1 MKGETKLMLI
11 KAVHTLVWIFF
22 NIVIFYM
29 LYAVL
34 ADKIDK
40 WLWIGFGLVILEG
53 LTLLLFKFFCPLTI
67 MARQYSDSTKDN
79 FDIYLPNWL
88 ARYIDCWGDYSDLD
102 LSVDDVVYVNQAVC
116 LFRFLVSFQQNKHLI
131 PFLNNDL
138 KLPKDTS
145 GNDDVAVVRRD
156 NK

>member
-22 NIVIFYM
+22 NVVIFYM

-34 ADKIDK
+34 ADNIDK
-40 WLWIGFGLVILEG
+40 WFWICFGLVILEG

-67 MARQYSDSTKDN
+67 MARKYSDSTRDN

-88 ARYIDCWGDYSDLD
+88 ARYT
-102 LSVDDVVYVNQAVC
+102 
-116 LFRFLVSFQQNKHLI
+116 KLI
-131 PFLNNDL
+131 Y
-138 KLPKDTS
+138 TS
-145 GNDDVAVVRRD
+145 IVWVIILILMYRMIT
-156 NK
+156 

>member
-11 KAVHTLVWIFF
+11 KALHTLVWIFF
-22 NIVIFYM
+22 NVVILYM

-67 MARQYSDSTKDN
+67 IARRYSDSTRDN

-88 ARYIDCWGDYSDLD
+88 ARYT
-102 LSVDDVVYVNQAVC
+102 
-116 LFRFLVSFQQNKHLI
+116 KLI
-131 PFLNNDL
+131 Y
-138 KLPKDTS
+138 TS
-145 GNDDVAVVRRD
+145 IVGVILLILIYRLMT
-156 NK
+156 

>member
-22 NIVIFYM
+22 NVVIFYM

-67 MARQYSDSTKDN
+67 MARKYSDSTRDN
-79 FDIYLPNWL
+79 FDIFLPNWL
-88 ARYIDCWGDYSDLD
+88 ARYT
-102 LSVDDVVYVNQAVC
+102 
-116 LFRFLVSFQQNKHLI
+116 KLI
-131 PFLNNDL
+131 Y
-138 KLPKDTS
+138 TS
-145 GNDDVAVVRRD
+145 IVGVIILILIYRLMT
-156 NK
+156 

>member
-11 KAVHTLVWIFF
+11 KALHTLVWIFF
-22 NIVIFYM
+22 NVVIFYM

-67 MARQYSDSTKDN
+67 IARRYSDSTRDN

-88 ARYIDCWGDYSDLD
+88 ARYT
-102 LSVDDVVYVNQAVC
+102 
-116 LFRFLVSFQQNKHLI
+116 KLI
-131 PFLNNDL
+131 Y
-138 KLPKDTS
+138 TS
-145 GNDDVAVVRRD
+145 IVGVIIVILIYRLMT
-156 NK
+156 

>member
-1 MKGETKLMLI
+1 MKGETKLILI
-11 KAVHTLVWIFF
+11 KTIHTLVWIFF
-22 NIVIFYM
+22 NVVIFYM

-67 MARQYSDSTKDN
+67 MARRYSDSTMDN

-88 ARYIDCWGDYSDLD
+88 ARYT
-102 LSVDDVVYVNQAVC
+102 
-116 LFRFLVSFQQNKHLI
+116 KLI
-131 PFLNNDL
+131 Y
-138 KLPKDTS
+138 TS
-145 GNDDVAVVRRD
+145 IVGVIILILIYRLMT
-156 NK
+156 

>member
-11 KAVHTLVWIFF
+11 KAIHTLVWIFF

-67 MARQYSDSTKDN
+67 IARRYSDSTRDN

-88 ARYIDCWGDYSDLD
+88 ARYT
-102 LSVDDVVYVNQAVC
+102 
-116 LFRFLVSFQQNKHLI
+116 KLI
-131 PFLNNDL
+131 Y
-138 KLPKDTS
+138 TS
-145 GNDDVAVVRRD
+145 IVGVIIVILIYRLMT
-156 NK
+156 

>member
-22 NIVIFYM
+22 NGVIFYM

-40 WLWIGFGLVILEG
+40 WLWIGLGLVILEG

-67 MARQYSDSTKDN
+67 IARRYSDSTRDN
-79 FDIYLPNWL
+79 FDIYLPSWL
-88 ARYIDCWGDYSDLD
+88 ARYT
-102 LSVDDVVYVNQAVC
+102 
-116 LFRFLVSFQQNKHLI
+116 KLI
-131 PFLNNDL
+131 Y
-138 KLPKDTS
+138 TS
-145 GNDDVAVVRRD
+145 IVGVIVLILIYRLMT
-156 NK
+156 

>member
-40 WLWIGFGLVILEG
+40 WLWICFGLVILEG
-53 LTLLLFKFFCPLTI
+53 LTLLFFKFFC
-67 MARQYSDSTKDN
+67 QCFHN
-79 FDIYLPNWL
+79 
-88 ARYIDCWGDYSDLD
+88 
-102 LSVDDVVYVNQAVC
+102 
-116 LFRFLVSFQQNKHLI
+116 
-131 PFLNNDL
+131 
-138 KLPKDTS
+138 
-145 GNDDVAVVRRD
+145 
-156 NK
+156 

>member
-22 NIVIFYM
+22 NVVIFYM

-40 WLWIGFGLVILEG
+40 WLWICFGLVILEG

-67 MARQYSDSTKDN
+67 IARRYSDSTRDN

-88 ARYIDCWGDYSDLD
+88 ARYT
-102 LSVDDVVYVNQAVC
+102 
-116 LFRFLVSFQQNKHLI
+116 KLI
-131 PFLNNDL
+131 Y
-138 KLPKDTS
+138 TS
-145 GNDDVAVVRRD
+145 IVGVILLILIYRLMT
-156 NK
+156 

>member
-22 NIVIFYM
+22 NVVIFYM

-40 WLWIGFGLVILEG
+40 WLWIGLGLVILEG

-67 MARQYSDSTKDN
+67 IARRYSDSTSDN

-88 ARYIDCWGDYSDLD
+88 ARYT
-102 LSVDDVVYVNQAVC
+102 
-116 LFRFLVSFQQNKHLI
+116 KLI
-131 PFLNNDL
+131 Y
-138 KLPKDTS
+138 TS
-145 GNDDVAVVRRD
+145 IVGVILLILIYRLMT
-156 NK
+156 

>member
-11 KAVHTLVWIFF
+11 KAIHTLVWIFF
-22 NIVIFYM
+22 NVVIFYM

-67 MARQYSDSTKDN
+67 IARRYSDSTRDN

-88 ARYIDCWGDYSDLD
+88 ARYT
-102 LSVDDVVYVNQAVC
+102 
-116 LFRFLVSFQQNKHLI
+116 KLI
-131 PFLNNDL
+131 Y
-138 KLPKDTS
+138 TS
-145 GNDDVAVVRRD
+145 IVGVILLILIYRLMT
-156 NK
+156 

>member
-40 WLWIGFGLVILEG
+40 WLWICFGLVILEG

-67 MARQYSDSTKDN
+67 IARRYSDSTRDN

-88 ARYIDCWGDYSDLD
+88 ARYT
-102 LSVDDVVYVNQAVC
+102 
-116 LFRFLVSFQQNKHLI
+116 KLI
-131 PFLNNDL
+131 Y
-138 KLPKDTS
+138 TS
-145 GNDDVAVVRRD
+145 IVGVILLILIYRLMT
-156 NK
+156 

>member
-11 KAVHTLVWIFF
+11 KDLHTLVWIFF
-22 NIVIFYM
+22 NVVIFYM

-67 MARQYSDSTKDN
+67 MARKYSDSTRDN
-79 FDIYLPNWL
+79 FDIFLPNWL
-88 ARYIDCWGDYSDLD
+88 ARYT
-102 LSVDDVVYVNQAVC
+102 
-116 LFRFLVSFQQNKHLI
+116 KLI
-131 PFLNNDL
+131 Y
-138 KLPKDTS
+138 TS
-145 GNDDVAVVRRD
+145 IVGVIIVILIYRLMT
-156 NK
+156 